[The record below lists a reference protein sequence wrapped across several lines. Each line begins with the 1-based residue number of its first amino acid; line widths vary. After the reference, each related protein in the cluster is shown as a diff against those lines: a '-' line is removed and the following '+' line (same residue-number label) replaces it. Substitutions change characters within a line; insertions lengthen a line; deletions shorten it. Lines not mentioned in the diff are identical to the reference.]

1 MAKNKSNYEKPKKRF
16 NKALYGPIIKQY
28 YSTMKTA
35 DLAKMLGLTV
45 KQIKDYIQREK
56 FKEGTEHCLR
66 KDPAYLSRVNSEN
79 GKKGGRPRK
88 KPKI

>member
-1 MAKNKSNYEKPKKRF
+1 MAKNNSNYEKPKKRF
-16 NKALYGPIIKQY
+16 NKALYGPIILRLY
-28 YSTMKTA
+28 PTMPTA

-45 KQIKDYIQREK
+45 KQIKDFIHREK
-56 FKEGTEHCLR
+56 FKEGMEHCTR

-88 KPKI
+88 NPKI

>member
-1 MAKNKSNYEKPKKRF
+1 MTKTNSNYKKPMKRF
-16 NKALYGPIIKQY
+16 NKKKYGPIIDRLY
-28 YSTMKTA
+28 ATTPTA

-45 KQIKDYIQREK
+45 KQIKNYIHREK
-56 FKEGTEHCLR
+56 FKEGNERCTR

-88 KPKI
+88 NS